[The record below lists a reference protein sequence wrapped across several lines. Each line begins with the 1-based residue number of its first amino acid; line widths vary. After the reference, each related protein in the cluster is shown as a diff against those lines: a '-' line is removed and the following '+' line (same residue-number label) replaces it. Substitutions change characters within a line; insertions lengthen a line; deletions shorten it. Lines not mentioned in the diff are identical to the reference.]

1 MSQRCLPLK
10 TRSRIVC
17 FIGGL
22 VLRHPQMD
30 EEFVEWRS
38 RDGRS
43 HGDKPPAAGGVK
55 ARSASRFLKASSSL
69 MC

>member
-1 MSQRCLPLK
+1 MSQRCLPLE
-10 TRSRIVC
+10 TGSRIVY

-38 RDGRS
+38 RDGRG
-43 HGDKPPAAGGVK
+43 HGDKPPDG
-55 ARSASRFLKASSSL
+55 
-69 MC
+69 